1 MLWDQCLSDNAPLNE
16 DFAFSPSYIQFHE
29 HPTVGYVGW
38 VTLRPPKKTERLV
51 SPALASL
58 KAELVKRREAG
69 AFENNESLADR
80 WTKQDL
86 DIDDNELASGLKEI
100 RTMWEQDLDNL
111 LDEG

>member
-1 MLWDQCLSDNAPLNE
+1 MLWDRDPSGNLLNKE
-16 DFAFSPSYIQFHE
+16 FTFSPGHLKFHK
-29 HPTVGYVGW
+29 HPVFGYVGL
-38 VTLRPPKKTERLV
+38 VASHPPQKKKRLV

-80 WTKQDL
+80 WAKQDL